1 LNDTEKQN
9 PDNPMDHPEEQP
21 AGTDAQFKFG
31 RLLLLL
37 VSAVALIAVIVV
49 LSEAYFT
56 N

>member
-1 LNDTEKQN
+1 
-9 PDNPMDHPEEQP
+9 MDHPEEQP